1 MLLHYRSVF
10 RVDSA
15 DPAGAVRA
23 PFAEWV
29 AAHGGGAVEL
39 SPGRHTVAEGL
50 QVEVLEGRGT
60 ARYRLRRPGWPM
72 RRVTTLT
79 AHRDAKGRGWMWL
92 ELEYEASA
100 TDVRGPRMHPPA
112 LIKALLEA
120 DPGRDGMATL
130 TVAPQRVTAA
140 GLDLLIDILC
150 DTERQ
155 VPVVVISR
163 HPRKDPEEW
172 AELAK
177 ELTTDLTGVAAVYEL
192 DREATE
198 RLDVDPAF
206 EDHKVFGGAVRTY
219 LPGVDPASPDD
230 ARRHRVLTAARILED
245 PGRARRLLTALPWEL
260 ARTRPL
266 PEPLQRVEA
275 DGFAVVRDAAVVLQ
289 AAPLTKNAKN
299 VKNAAKVNGQ
309 TTLLESDRIG
319 ELEQAL
325 TETLAEV
332 ARYKEEWREA
342 KARSTMAEERAYAAD
357 RRAEAE
363 ILDHDATR
371 AELDEALDQVRRLQ
385 GELVAAGLV
394 ERAYARVPDE
404 DRTPLLLSVSEL
416 RPYLSRLKRVR
427 VEIDWEIAERLDD
440 NFKAA
445 TWAAKAWRAL
455 RALDDYA
462 AARAGGEFDRDF
474 HAYCRQPPPGRTGI
488 SANAVAITE
497 SDDTRQN
504 RKFAQARLF
513 PVPVEVHPEGKVHMW
528 AHIKLDSAGRTAPR
542 LHFFDDTAGPTGLV
556 HVGYFGPHLPNRQ
569 S

>member
-15 DPAGAVRA
+15 DPAGVARG

-29 AAHGGGAVEL
+29 AGHGSGPVDL
-39 SPGRHTVAEGL
+39 SPGRRTIAEGL

-60 ARYRLRRPGWPM
+60 ARYRLRRLGWPM
-72 RRVTTLT
+72 RRITTLT
-79 AHRDAKGRGWMWL
+79 AHCDAKGQGWLWL

-100 TDVRGPRMHPPA
+100 TDVRGPRMQPPP
-112 LIKALLEA
+112 LIKALLEETT
-120 DPGRDGMATL
+120 GHDGMATL
-130 TVAPQRVTAA
+130 TNGPQRVTEA

-163 HPRKDPEEW
+163 HPRKDPDEW
-172 AELAK
+172 AELAR
-177 ELTTDLTGVAAVYEL
+177 DLTADLVGVAAVYEL
-192 DREATE
+192 TREATE
-198 RLDVDPAF
+198 RLDLDPAF

-245 PGRARRLLTALPWEL
+245 PGRARKVLTALPWEL

-275 DGFAVVRDAAVVLQ
+275 DGIAVERDAAVILQ
-289 AAPLTKNAKN
+289 TVPMQKRPKQSA
-299 VKNAAKVNGQ
+299 NGQ
-309 TTLLESDRIG
+309 TGLLEGERTT
-319 ELEQAL
+319 ELEKAL
-325 TETLAEV
+325 AETLAEV

-342 KARSTMAEERAYAAD
+342 KARSGKAEERAYAAD

-394 ERAYARVPDE
+394 ERAYAAVPE
-404 DRTPLLLSVSEL
+404 EERTPRLLSVSEL
-416 RPYLSRLKRVR
+416 RPYLARLKRVR
-427 VEIDWEIAERLDD
+427 VEIDWEVAERLDD

-462 AARAGGEFDRDF
+462 AARAGAEFDRDF

-504 RKFAQARLF
+504 RRFAQARLF
-513 PVPVEVHPEGKVHMW
+513 PVPVEVHPEGRVHMW

-542 LHFFDDTAGPTGLV
+542 IHFFDDTAGPTGLV
-556 HVGYFGPHLPNRQ
+556 HVGYIGPHLPNRQ

>member
-10 RVDSA
+10 RVDAA
-15 DPAGAVRA
+15 DPAAFARG

-29 AAHGGGAVEL
+29 AKHGGVADDL
-39 SPGRHTVAEGL
+39 SPGRRTLADGL
-50 QVEVLEGRGT
+50 QIEVLEGRGT
-60 ARYRLRRPGWPM
+60 ARYRLRRLGWPM
-72 RRVTTLT
+72 RRITTLT
-79 AHRDAKGRGWMWL
+79 AHRDARGGSWLWL
-92 ELEYEASA
+92 EREYEPSA
-100 TDVRGPRMHPPA
+100 TDVRVPRLHPPE
-112 LIKALLEA
+112 LVRTLLEA
-120 DPGRDGMATL
+120 APGRDGIATL
-130 TVAPQRVTAA
+130 TAGPQKVTEA

-150 DTERQ
+150 DAERQ

-163 HPRKDPEEW
+163 HPRRDPEEW
-172 AELAK
+172 SELAK
-177 ELTTDLTGVAAVYEL
+177 ELTADLVGVAAVYEL
-192 DREATE
+192 DKEATE

-230 ARRHRVLTAARILED
+230 ARRHRVLTAAKILES
-245 PGRARRLLTALPWEL
+245 PGRARKLLTALPWEL
-260 ARTRPL
+260 ARTRPM
-266 PEPLQRVEA
+266 PEALQRVET
-275 DGFAVVRDAAVVLQ
+275 DGFAVVRDAAAVLKARTKERQ
-289 AAPLTKNAKN
+289 TATVGGGSSAPSG
-299 VKNAAKVNGQ
+299 NG
-309 TTLLESDRIG
+309 TEGRRIA

-325 TETLAEV
+325 SETLAEM
-332 ARYKEEWREA
+332 ARYKEECQEA
-342 KARSTMAEERAYAAD
+342 RVRGSKAEARAYAAD
-357 RRAEAE
+357 RRAEEE

-371 AELDEALDQVRRLQ
+371 TELDEALDQVRRLQ

-394 ERAYARVPDE
+394 ERAYAKVADE
-404 DRTPLLLSVSEL
+404 DRTPTLLSVGEL
-416 RPYLSRLKRVR
+416 RPYLSRLARVR
-427 VEIDWEIAERLDD
+427 VDVDWEIAERLDD

-504 RKFAQARLF
+504 RRFAQARLF
-513 PVPVEVHPEGKVHMW
+513 NVPTSVHPEGRIHMW

-542 LHFFDDTAGPTGLV
+542 MHFYDDTAGPTGLI
-556 HVGYFGPHLPNRQ
+556 HVGYVGPHLPNRQ